1 MRIHLLNTVTVKLEV
16 QKEVRILVYRTRNT
30 APLLFIKSSHQLIKT
45 CTMSRAYERARN
57 LHEILQLVKHPRK
70 ITPGRL
76 AVARRTQYHQLN
88 YVILTT

>member
-1 MRIHLLNTVTVKLEV
+1 
-16 QKEVRILVYRTRNT
+16 
-30 APLLFIKSSHQLIKT
+30 
-45 CTMSRAYERARN
+45 MSRAYERARN